1 MFSNYTV
8 GTVVSQHDHCD
19 HKHTCVTPG
28 FAQTD
33 DYGNIVRFQWTPD
46 ARFNFEVT
54 SDSWIPVPE
63 GSISLT
69 QSGQLPDDIATVCD
83 TFAYNTVDYR
93 CWKNDCGTWL
103 EQPEISIDPQ
113 SRTRLL
119 FSDKSKSTRVVIKNF
134 REEVVQTFES
144 SGNTVS
150 IVVDDTL
157 AEQLLQGY
165 YNMDVYLVGT
175 SMIRHIRRIVVSIGN
190 YVDDSVQCNPDC
202 HEPVP
207 VIPNPSLE
215 NEQKDAWELNRAFIS
230 VNSIEERDSLNIDSL
245 PHGKIVRVADT
256 TDGVKYY
263 SWDQVTFTWKEETFP
278 VDSSTKVKIEVDDHL
293 SETSTNPVQNKVIY
307 EALRDINNTP
317 TVVADWNQSDP
328 SQPDYIKNRTHWQ
341 NRQLVY
347 DGLSTFGGSGMGWI
361 GYPYYLQI
369 PTTSLNE
376 NFAGVLVVD
385 GVSYEFD
392 SGSWDG
398 DGVVHNTVN
407 VGSTSIFVICTVGGP
422 PNNPYYHFV
431 IYSSDDLSGSTIQL
445 YVDETHKLDEKF
457 IPSSIA
463 RLSQIPTPFPQLPAD
478 WCQVDENSLDYV
490 KNRTHGLFVDECEI
504 YQITNPSGNDFEY
517 VGVGLGY
524 KITTTVNC
532 EDPNYL
538 LEWGAYAIHLHDG
551 WSGCGG
557 ISLCKEGEESTDHPN
572 WVDNHVGLLMTVSD
586 PILHDD
592 KYYYNVTTYF
602 RNIVPENVKYI
613 DLRLT
618 MPQAKPLDDK
628 YIPDTVVRWT
638 DLSSVVLTDDEV
650 SELLNKLNRYSGEE

>member
-8 GTVVSQHDHCD
+8 GTVVSQQDHCD

-63 GSISLT
+63 GSIALT

-93 CWKNDCGTWL
+93 CWKNDCGNWL

-175 SMIRHIRRIVVSIGN
+175 SMIRHIRRITVSIGN
-190 YVDDSVQCNPDC
+190 YVDDSVQCDPDC

-278 VDSSTKVKIEVDDHL
+278 IDNSTKVEIEVDDHL

-307 EALRDINNTP
+307 EALKNASSTA
-317 TVVADWNQSDP
+317 VVADWNQDDP
-328 SQPDYIKNRTHWQ
+328 SQP
-341 NRQLVY
+341 
-347 DGLSTFGGSGMGWI
+347 
-361 GYPYYLQI
+361 
-369 PTTSLNE
+369 
-376 NFAGVLVVD
+376 
-385 GVSYEFD
+385 
-392 SGSWDG
+392 
-398 DGVVHNTVN
+398 
-407 VGSTSIFVICTVGGP
+407 
-422 PNNPYYHFV
+422 
-431 IYSSDDLSGSTIQL
+431 
-445 YVDETHKLDEKF
+445 
-457 IPSSIA
+457 
-463 RLSQIPTPFPQLPAD
+463 
-478 WCQVDENSLDYV
+478 DYV
-490 KNRTHGLFVDECEI
+490 KNRTHWYTRKLVYEGLSTFSPSGQSHIGHPYYLQIPATQGDENFSGGILVMDGVNYEFSRGSYDSQGSVQNAFSIGSVSLFVTFSESGPPFDPICQFIIYSSEDISGFDMSLYIDDLQTLDEKYVPDTIARVNQLPPTPVQSDWNQNSPDGLDHVKNRTHWCGKEFVTPI
-504 YQITNPSGNDFEY
+504 YEGTLSFNEMSSPVIGTGGNNYAAYLSEAF
-517 VGVGLGY
+517 VGLEGTPSTLSVTIDGVDYECPVGPRQSLSAGTLYSY
-524 KITTTVNC
+524 KVEVSSNEYIALSVAPYSATALTVAC
-532 EDPNYL
+532 T
-538 LEWGAYAIHLHDG
+538 A
-551 WSGCGG
+551 
-557 ISLCKEGEESTDHPN
+557 
-572 WVDNHVGLLMTVSD
+572 GLINSQYCIKALGDVY
-586 PILHDD
+586 H
-592 KYYYNVTTYF
+592 
-602 RNIVPENVKYI
+602 
-613 DLRLT
+613 
-618 MPQAKPLDDK
+618 PLDDR
-628 YIPDTVVRWT
+628 YIPSTIARVSDVSTVIISEEDVT
-638 DLSSVVLTDDEV
+638 
-650 SELLNKLNRYSGEE
+650 ELLNKLNKYSEGE